1 VSLILN
7 FSPIQF
13 DDHEISAGR
22 LPYGND
28 GEQVLEQLR
37 IDHYTTHVFRRDG
50 PDGILAVPVVSDA
63 PLLGKSE
70 ALRIKEHLPLAAALI
85 RNSLL
90 TYLTGLGRTVLSYE
104 PMKFIARD
112 DLLRSSVPPG
122 AHQPDWL
129 AVRLLY
135 ELAIRPVYF
144 YKQKPVIAAIMDVR
158 TTRLVERKASELI
171 ADGFTLEGHYVG
183 RRVSGNDPRIAPHA
197 KLLGRVTS
205 VDGSLLKL
213 TDSPD
218 LVESVEASEVWL
230 EKRAFDDC
238 IAHEFGNCAAK
249 VREGLERQR
258 AALRQGK
265 ARLEKIRTIVEFLR
279 GKQHEMAP
287 GVSFAFGP
295 LLASSDR
302 AFPRI
307 EDAPKPVYV
316 FDQTGSKT
324 NTWHDKGLTE
334 YGPYSAQVFT
344 PNQPR
349 IGIVCQQSMKGQV
362 EQFVRKFVNG
372 VVLPAPKGDPRR
384 KKTNYFEKGL
394 VRKFA
399 LKNVQYD
406 FFLAANGSVEA
417 YKKACQQAVE
427 AHGNGQKLDLAL
439 VQIEEPFHDLA
450 PRANPYFACKV
461 SFHTHQIPVQE
472 FEIETTRRPDSQ
484 LIYVLNN
491 MALATYAKLNGI
503 PWLLKANPTI
513 AHELVIGLGSADIGE
528 SRLGER
534 ERFVGITTVFS
545 GDGNYYLSNL
555 SKAVSMDD
563 YRTAL
568 LESLRATILKVRS
581 EMNWQC
587 KDSVRLVFHATFK
600 KFSGDEV
607 QSIKDLVSGLGD
619 YDVEYAFLQMN
630 EEHPYMLFDKSQ
642 NGVPDFESNG
652 TKGSYA
658 PARGQYLEL
667 GNREVLLS
675 LTGPREVKRPEDGTP
690 RPLLLNLH
698 RDSTFTD
705 MTYLTRQVF
714 AFASHSWRTFLP
726 SSVPVTIQYS
736 NLIAGA
742 LGHLALMERWNP
754 EVMLGRI
761 GKTRWFL

>member
-1 VSLILN
+1 MSLILI

-22 LPYGND
+22 LPYGSD

-70 ALRIKEHLPLAAALI
+70 TLRIKEHLPLAAALI

-171 ADGFTLEGHYVG
+171 ADGFLLEGHYVG
-183 RRVSGNDPRIAPHA
+183 RRVSGNDPRIAPHT

-205 VDGSLLKL
+205 VDGLLLKL

-238 IAHEFGNCAAK
+238 ISHVFGNSAAK

-279 GKQHEMAP
+279 GKRHEMAP

-324 NTWHDKGLTE
+324 NT
-334 YGPYSAQVFT
+334 
-344 PNQPR
+344 
-349 IGIVCQQSMKGQV
+349 
-362 EQFVRKFVNG
+362 
-372 VVLPAPKGDPRR
+372 
-384 KKTNYFEKGL
+384 
-394 VRKFA
+394 
-399 LKNVQYD
+399 
-406 FFLAANGSVEA
+406 
-417 YKKACQQAVE
+417 
-427 AHGNGQKLDLAL
+427 
-439 VQIEEPFHDLA
+439 
-450 PRANPYFACKV
+450 
-461 SFHTHQIPVQE
+461 
-472 FEIETTRRPDSQ
+472 
-484 LIYVLNN
+484 
-491 MALATYAKLNGI
+491 
-503 PWLLKANPTI
+503 
-513 AHELVIGLGSADIGE
+513 
-528 SRLGER
+528 
-534 ERFVGITTVFS
+534 
-545 GDGNYYLSNL
+545 
-555 SKAVSMDD
+555 
-563 YRTAL
+563 
-568 LESLRATILKVRS
+568 
-581 EMNWQC
+581 
-587 KDSVRLVFHATFK
+587 
-600 KFSGDEV
+600 
-607 QSIKDLVSGLGD
+607 
-619 YDVEYAFLQMN
+619 
-630 EEHPYMLFDKSQ
+630 
-642 NGVPDFESNG
+642 
-652 TKGSYA
+652 
-658 PARGQYLEL
+658 
-667 GNREVLLS
+667 
-675 LTGPREVKRPEDGTP
+675 
-690 RPLLLNLH
+690 
-698 RDSTFTD
+698 
-705 MTYLTRQVF
+705 
-714 AFASHSWRTFLP
+714 
-726 SSVPVTIQYS
+726 
-736 NLIAGA
+736 
-742 LGHLALMERWNP
+742 
-754 EVMLGRI
+754 
-761 GKTRWFL
+761 

>member
-1 VSLILN
+1 MSLVLN
-7 FSPIQF
+7 FSKITF
-13 DDHEISAGR
+13 DDREISIGR
-22 LPYGND
+22 LPYGAD
-28 GEQVLEQLR
+28 GQEVLERLR
-37 IDHYTTHVFRRDG
+37 SDHNATHVFRRDG
-50 PDGILAVPVVSDA
+50 PDGILAVPVTADA
-63 PLLGKSE
+63 PLLG
-70 ALRIKEHLPLAAALI
+70 AKETVRLAERLPLAAAVI

-90 TYLTGLGRTVLSYE
+90 IYLTGLGRTVLSYD

-122 AHQPDWL
+122 VPQPDWL

-135 ELAIRPVYF
+135 ELAIRPIYF

-171 ADGFTLEGHYVG
+171 ADGFPLVGHYVG
-183 RRVSGNDPRIAPHA
+183 RRVSGHDPRIAPYP
-197 KLLGRVTS
+197 KLLGRVTA

-218 LVESVEASEVWL
+218 MIESVEASEVWL

-238 IAHEFGNCAAK
+238 ISHAFGSGAAK

-265 ARLEKIRTIVEFLR
+265 ARLDKIGTIVEFLR
-279 GKQHEMAP
+279 SKQHEMVP

-302 AFPRI
+302 SFPRI
-307 EDAPKPVYV
+307 EETPKPVYV

-372 VVLPAPKGDPRR
+372 VALPAPNGDHRR

-394 VRKFA
+394 IRKFA

-439 VQIEEPFHDLA
+439 VQIEEPFHELA
-450 PRANPYFACKV
+450 PRVNPYFACKV

-513 AHELVIGLGSADIGE
+513 AHELVIGLGSADIGRAA
-528 SRLGER
+528 SGNASGSWASPPFSAATATTTCPICRR
-534 ERFVGITTVFS
+534 RCRWMITVPPFS
-545 GDGNYYLSNL
+545 NP
-555 SKAVSMDD
+555 
-563 YRTAL
+563 
-568 LESLRATILKVRS
+568 
-581 EMNWQC
+581 C
-587 KDSVRLVFHATFK
+587 
-600 KFSGDEV
+600 
-607 QSIKDLVSGLGD
+607 
-619 YDVEYAFLQMN
+619 
-630 EEHPYMLFDKSQ
+630 
-642 NGVPDFESNG
+642 
-652 TKGSYA
+652 
-658 PARGQYLEL
+658 
-667 GNREVLLS
+667 
-675 LTGPREVKRPEDGTP
+675 GPR
-690 RPLLLNLH
+690 
-698 RDSTFTD
+698 S
-705 MTYLTRQVF
+705 
-714 AFASHSWRTFLP
+714 
-726 SSVPVTIQYS
+726 
-736 NLIAGA
+736 
-742 LGHLALMERWNP
+742 
-754 EVMLGRI
+754 
-761 GKTRWFL
+761 

>member
-1 VSLILN
+1 MSLVLN
-7 FSPIQF
+7 FSPIAF
-13 DDHEISAGR
+13 EDREIKVGR
-22 LPYGND
+22 LPYGANGD
-28 GEQVLEQLR
+28 EVLEKLR
-37 IDHYTTHVFRRDG
+37 ADNHSTHVFRRDG
-50 PDGILAVPVVSDA
+50 QDSILAVPIAENA
-63 PLLGKSE
+63 PTLGKPE
-70 ALRIKEHLPLAAALI
+70 CLQIGQKLPLAAALI

-90 TYLTGLGRTVLSYE
+90 SHLHGLGRTVLSYE
-104 PMKFIARD
+104 PMRFIARD

-122 AHQPDWL
+122 AAQPDWL

-135 ELAIRPVYF
+135 ELAIRTVYF
-144 YKQKPVIAAIMDVR
+144 YKQKPVIAAILDVR
-158 TTRLVERKASELI
+158 TTRLIERRASELI
-171 ADGFTLEGHYVG
+171 ADGFRLEGHYVG
-183 RRVSGNDPRIAPHA
+183 RRVPHPDLRLAP
-197 KLLGRVTS
+197 KIELLGRVVS
-205 VDGSLLKL
+205 VSGSRLTL

-218 LVESVEASEVWL
+218 GVESVDAGDAWL
-230 EKRAFDDC
+230 EKRGFDDC
-238 IAHEFGNCAAK
+238 LSHAFGRGADT
-249 VREGLERQR
+249 VRDRLERQR

-265 ARLEKIRTIVEFLR
+265 ARLVKIEESMNYLR
-279 GKQHEMAP
+279 KQSPQMVP
-287 GVSFAFGP
+287 GLVFSFGP
-295 LLASSDR
+295 LLASSSR
-302 AFPRI
+302 SFPHI

-334 YGPYSAQVFT
+334 FGPYSAQVFT

-362 EQFVRKFVNG
+362 EQFIRKFVNG
-372 VVLPAPKGDPRR
+372 VVLPPPNGDYRR

-394 VRKFA
+394 VRKFG
-399 LKNVQYD
+399 LKNVQYE
-406 FFLAANGSVEA
+406 FFLAANGSVDA
-417 YKKACQQAVE
+417 YKKACKQAIE
-427 AHGNGQKLDLAL
+427 AHGSGQKLDLAL
-439 VQIEEPFHDLA
+439 VQIEEPFHDL
-450 PRANPYFACKV
+450 PPQSNPYFACKV

-555 SKAVSMDD
+555 AKAVAMDE

-568 LESLRATILKVRS
+568 LDSLKATITKVRT
-581 EMNWQC
+581 EMNWQP
-587 KDSVRLVFHATFK
+587 KDTVRLVFHATFK

-630 EEHPYMLFDKSQ
+630 EDHPYMLFDKSQ
-642 NGVPDFESNG
+642 TGVHDFDANG
-652 TKGSYA
+652 TKGAYA
-658 PARGQYLEL
+658 PTRGKYLEL
-667 GNREVLLS
+667 GNHEVLLT

-690 RPLLLNLH
+690 RPLLLSLH

-705 MTYLTRQVF
+705 MTYLTRQAY

-736 NLIAGA
+736 NLIAKT
-742 LGHLALMERWNP
+742 LGHLALMDRWNP